1 MKWKKEFKKQFKKSV
16 LVVEEN
22 NYKTK
27 ATNAYIVY
35 DLDDWSKIPLND
47 FMLWNCFFGA
57 TNIANNSDRSE
68 HDNNSRYRI
77 VLMD

>member
-35 DLDDWSKIPLND
+35 DLDD
-47 FMLWNCFFGA
+47 
-57 TNIANNSDRSE
+57 
-68 HDNNSRYRI
+68 
-77 VLMD
+77 